1 MLASLSILT
10 STFLIHR
17 HENLVNATAAS
28 AQDFLL
34 SIISPKFKFQPVAL
48 AFSLPRAFL
57 FQAMIVFFSQ
67 LIVIL
72 RQFVAFSAAAFFV
85 AVICSVFLAVHVAT
99 SSEEL
104 RPHYLSLFKLLAT
117 KEKATESAV

>member
-34 SIISPKFKFQPVAL
+34 SVISPKFKFQSIAL
-48 AFSLPRAFL
+48 AFSLPRAFF

-67 LIVIL
+67 LVVIL
-72 RQFVAFSAAAFFV
+72 RPFVAFSTAAFFI
-85 AVICSVFLAVHVAT
+85 AAIFCIFLATHYAT
-99 SSEEL
+99 SNKPVP
-104 RPHYLSLFKLLAT
+104 PHCFTLFNFLGT
-117 KEKATESAV
+117 KEKVTESAV